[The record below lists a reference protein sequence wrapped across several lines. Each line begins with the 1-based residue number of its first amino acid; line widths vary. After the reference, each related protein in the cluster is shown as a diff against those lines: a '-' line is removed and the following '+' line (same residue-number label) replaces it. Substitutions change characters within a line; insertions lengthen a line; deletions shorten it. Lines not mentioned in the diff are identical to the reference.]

1 MAEINFTDAD
11 FQEKVIKS
19 AKPVLVD
26 FFADWCGP
34 CKMLAPVIEEI
45 AKEYEGKWIVG
56 KCNVDEN
63 PNTSSQYGIQ
73 SIPALLLF
81 KDGKVIDK
89 ILGFQGKENLVKKL
103 EKIGAI

>member
-34 CKMLAPVIEEI
+34 CKMLAPVIEEL
-45 AKEYEGKWIVG
+45 AKEFEGKWVVG

-63 PNTSSQYGIQ
+63 PTVSGEYGIQ
-73 SIPALLLF
+73 SIPALLIF
-81 KDGKVIDK
+81 EDGKVVDK
-89 ILGFQGKENLVKKL
+89 ILGFQSKENLMKKL
-103 EKIGAI
+103 EQFNA